1 MSAGRDMI
9 FLKKIRARWAEST
22 LLRRLGALSFA
33 TALAQG
39 LQMFSLLILAKLYS
53 LPQVG
58 EYVVL
63 FSMVGIVAPIVFLC
77 HETLIPNVADSD
89 LSAYMQGV
97 LLLSLPSLALVY
109 FLGCAFGYDH
119 VEGLVVWIAGNAI
132 HRFSEMQNIR
142 ANRFRLIGW
151 FRLFLAAGA
160 PVALVIL
167 FLLNSNQ
174 LQNLITLQAW
184 ICFATGVCYA
194 AMTTPT
200 SVFRPTQGLSGV
212 LSALRHGANAP
223 KFLVPSSLLN
233 LTAFNLPVLVIEG
246 WFGPGAAAQYAYVLR
261 FGFGPVALIG
271 GALYQV
277 FYGYLS
283 EAIRTDS
290 RKMQEQFLGAGRKVG
305 FAACIVAC
313 MIAGLYPMGF
323 TYILG
328 EAWLDAGWMAV
339 IYSPF
344 FAIMLYLTPLTVVLN
359 VFSMQEVELKSQVH
373 YCLLSIFS
381 FTLAIL
387 FDSLWVGIV
396 LFSLLGTLRYM
407 LLLKYINCILA
418 ERIQVR

>member
-1 MSAGRDMI
+1 MT
-9 FLKKIRARWAEST
+9 LLQKIRASWVGST

-39 LQMFSLLILAKLYS
+39 LQMFSLLVLAKLYS

-63 FSMVGIVAPIVFLC
+63 FALVGMVAPIVFLC
-77 HETLIPNVADSD
+77 HETLIPSVADGD
-89 LSAYMQGV
+89 LLAYTRGV
-97 LLLSLPSLALVY
+97 LLLLLPSLALVY
-109 FLGCAFGYDH
+109 LLGWAFGYDH
-119 VEGLVVWIAGNAI
+119 VGGLVVWIAGTAI

-142 ANRFRLIGW
+142 ANRFRLIGS
-151 FRLFLAAGA
+151 FRVFLAAGGG
-160 PVALVIL
+160 VALLVL

-174 LQNLITLQAW
+174 LQDLIFLQAW
-184 ICFATGVCYA
+184 ICLLTGVCYTVI
-194 AMTTPT
+194 TTPS
-200 SVFRPTQGLSGV
+200 SVLRFSREIPD
-212 LSALRHGANAP
+212 ALRALRRGANAP

-246 WFGPGAAAQYAYVLR
+246 WFGPVAAAQYAYVLR

-290 RKMQEQFLGAGRKVG
+290 RKMQAQFLEARRRVG

-313 MIAGLYPMGF
+313 TIAVLYPIGF
-323 TYILG
+323 KYILG
-328 EAWLDAGWMAV
+328 EAWLDAGWIAL

-359 VFSMQEVELKSQVH
+359 VFSRQEVELKSQAH
-373 YCLLSIFS
+373 YFLLSIFS
-381 FTLAIL
+381 FALAIL
-387 FDSLWVGIV
+387 FDSVWVGVV
-396 LFSLLGTLRYM
+396 LFSLLGCLRYM
-407 LLLKYINCILA
+407 ILLKDINAILV
-418 ERIQVR
+418 EKIRVR

>member
-1 MSAGRDMI
+1 MLQK
-9 FLKKIRARWAEST
+9 LKARWIGST

-39 LQMFSLLILAKLYS
+39 LQMVHLLLLAKLYS
-53 LPQVG
+53 LPQIG

-63 FSMVGIVAPIVFLC
+63 FAVVGIVTPIVFLC
-77 HETLIPNVADSD
+77 HETLIPSVSDSD

-97 LLLSLPSLALVY
+97 LLLLLPLLALVY
-109 FLGCAFGYDH
+109 SLGWALGYDH
-119 VEGLVVWIAGNAI
+119 AAGLVVWVAGAAI
-132 HRFSEMQNIR
+132 HRFGEMQNIR

-151 FRLFLAAGA
+151 FRLFLAAGG
-160 PVALVIL
+160 PVALLIL

-174 LQNLITLQAW
+174 LQDLIALQAW
-184 ICFATGVCYA
+184 ICLLTGACYA
-194 AMTTPT
+194 AITTPR
-200 SVFRPTQGLSGV
+200 SVFRLARGFRGAMK
-212 LSALRHGANAP
+212 ALRHGANAP

-233 LTAFNLPVLVIEG
+233 LTAFNLPVLIIEG

-290 RKMQEQFLGAGRKVG
+290 HKMQSQFLGARRKVG

-313 MIAGLYPMGF
+313 VIAVFYPMGF
-323 TYILG
+323 KYILG
-328 EAWLDAGWMAV
+328 DAWLDAGWMAV

-344 FAIMLYLTPLTVVLN
+344 FAVMLYLTPLTVVLN
-359 VFSMQEVELKSQVH
+359 VFSRQEVELKSQVH
-373 YCLLSIFS
+373 YFLLSIFS
-381 FTLAIL
+381 FALAIL
-387 FDSLWVGIV
+387 SDSLWVGIV
-396 LFSLLGTLRYM
+396 LFSLLGSLRYM
-407 LLLKYINCILA
+407 LLLKDINGILA
-418 ERIQVR
+418 ERLRVR